1 MKKKHLKNAMSITLA
16 VAMLSSMLVGNV
28 ANASVIVP
36 SDTDV
41 GTGSGTITTENS
53 VTVDASTSSDGIVT
67 TDDGIEISAVKE
79 NLTSAVQ
86 VADNGITVE
95 DEDGLKAGSKVK
107 LSVSAGN
114 KSSETAKFKLYFW
127 NYADKLPED
136 KTTWKSLLKD
146 VPEKL
151 TAEGTATI
159 TDADGTEME
168 AKATFMQDKDG
179 DTSTASY
186 VEVELPAN
194 STLSLDVDV
203 SNEAAGKVVA
213 VPYLET
219 TDETAYGDALGID
232 WEEDGI
238 TVDDSIVIEDT
249 SSDEEDE
256 DGIKVDSE
264 TEEDGAT
271 VSVDD
276 EAAQDEISSNDIDDN
291 NVDAEETYTINTSI
305 NQNAGMVDVMTDN
318 QIVNSVLYN
327 EDADDTIYDDT
338 SVDRG
343 ENVSFR
349 ISAYAG
355 FKISEYKLCDSDGT
369 VLLES
374 SDINEEDWYQ
384 TTVDC
389 IALTDMNFSVSFVED
404 DSYQS
409 DELEGRYNE
418 VYTAD
423 TLIIGKGE
431 EFDPENSIDDIKL
444 YAKEG
449 EEIKLVYSDL
459 DTTAIGKYTTI
470 YHITAEDDSEF
481 FAVKRPVEVVE
492 DPETVT
498 NTGDYQIIATETMAH
513 GVNFDIDKQS
523 YDEGDIV
530 NFSVTPLNGNIL
542 NSVKAYL
549 GNEAE
554 DTNEVFGDEIGLT
567 KLDSK
572 PNADGNS
579 ASEKD
584 EALFINEDTQYYS
597 FTMPAS
603 DVFLSFDTESGI
615 SMFADTGDTTELT
628 KFTVNQTGNSFY
640 FYNSSVCY
648 RQGGTRYRTV
658 SYKYKDEDGVTQTQ
672 TVMCYCIQPS
682 KNAPLKDGN
691 TIFSSSNGKVVALSD
706 ASRVSKVLY
715 YGYGGPGWGK
725 SVECSD
731 GVTRNLKT
739 SLSRYPNNSTMP
751 GCQTDTARY
760 FTLTHFLASYAY
772 LPSHPEIWNYPLD
785 GFSDLGPF
793 LNGAGQAWIKNM
805 YDELASYP
813 KPTVMYRSK
822 NAEITGGKITKDQM
836 KLQSDGTYI
845 TPLIQYYTYDENT
858 ATIKLPAGVT
868 IKEKNGTI
876 HKGKTKLTGGTYF
889 YVIFDLNKVEL
900 PKNRT
905 FLFDSVAKYGA
916 NFQAWKILTGENTAQ
931 DLGFAYKTGDKT
943 IGFQIE
949 LPLPEKGGFQLGKF
963 LYDFDNFAGKT
974 DRDYIKTEFTIYKT
988 FNASEPDNLKAL
1000 SDVVQT
1006 IKVEDTTKNLKS
1018 KTLTVTGLQPG
1029 TYYLFE
1035 TGRCPGAAQ
1044 NLNIYSFVITEGQT
1058 EPTTTITNV
1067 RTNNTGTKVGN
1078 RPFRYTGKLLG
1089 KVDAD
1094 GNPLKLKDAIF
1105 KVVYSPYRQ
1114 SESGYKEMYTW
1125 FLKTDE
1131 NGEVYYDAKHWVD
1144 SWNGM
1149 KSDAPLTL
1157 DDGNYAIPSGTLY
1170 LTEVEAPD
1178 GYDID
1183 GKTHELLLNGEKD
1196 ENGYY
1201 SIPELT
1207 ATPIKVVEPE
1217 AGDKW
1222 KVRVNL
1228 KKVDENGDGLAGAI
1242 FDVWDNEACEGNPVA
1257 ELTSKEDGTTNI
1269 AVIKDVKWENET
1281 YTLWCKEIQPPAGYT
1296 QIKDKFS
1303 LTFER
1308 KVYET
1313 EVKKDKK
1320 YPGELKSFGPKS
1332 GIINEE
1338 TPGTPTPTPPVETPT
1353 PTPPTGAGVH
1363 VKKVSTAEDDI
1374 MDLHGYTL
1382 KGAKFHI
1389 YGGEAGD
1396 GNRGDSRVDT
1406 YVTTD
1411 ENGISETVSLP
1422 DPSWYEYPSHTD
1434 SNGNTIY
1441 DTPILHPVTTV
1452 YTITEVEPPHGH
1464 KMAAPKSQQ
1473 FSVTMPYDKDKVF
1486 EKVFTDEPKFTK
1498 KSLQLDKV
1506 SSKGNSIKGVV
1517 FKVEFFDTE
1526 LEGVN
1531 YDAGAT
1537 TYALDDEDYAA
1548 TMDADEDVGIATL
1561 EAEDDSMEV
1570 DTINVQSLPD
1580 SELVVMSS
1588 NGGSNSIKTDSE
1600 AKITDT
1606 GMSGTP
1612 TRTWYL
1618 QSDDKGLVLMD
1629 DDHVCRWT
1637 QYKSDPFY
1645 KHNNQ
1650 IVIPLYGTLQITEVQ
1665 VPAEYIMCD
1674 EILQFPTTENGDLS
1688 ARIYNDL
1695 EPCKVNIQKFKDDG
1709 TTAIPGVEFE
1719 LKFVKQSEGFTS
1731 KQREYK
1737 RLLKEGET
1745 VTRSTDWEGNCY
1757 FDQLDQGDYEI
1768 TEIKTAS
1775 GQTLLKDPIKLT
1787 IPFKMTNEEAS
1798 EYEDVNFESAREDN
1812 DYTNKWFFYEC
1823 SYIIT
1828 NTPVFDLPHT
1838 GATGTWNYGFVGL
1851 GIALAA
1857 GSCGA
1862 GAVLLGKRRKRRK
1875 LNK

>member
-1 MKKKHLKNAMSITLA
+1 MKMKRKHLKNAMSVTLA
-16 VAMLSSMLVGNV
+16 VAMLSTSLIGNV

-36 SDTDV
+36 DTDV

-159 TDADGTEME
+159 NSDGTEME

-264 TEEDGAT
+264 TEEDGVT

-338 SVDRG
+338 SVNRG

-492 DPETVT
+492 DPETIT

-572 PNADGNS
+572 PNADDNFS
-579 ASEKD
+579 NEKD
-584 EALFINEDTQYYS
+584 EVLFINEDTQYYS
-597 FTMPAS
+597 FVMPAS
-603 DVFLSFDTESGI
+603 DVFLSFDAESGI
-615 SMFADTGDTTELT
+615 STFADTGGTTELT
-628 KFTVNQTGNSFY
+628 KFTVTQTQELCY
-640 FYNSSVCY
+640 FYNEAVCTPK
-648 RQGGTRYRTV
+648 REGGTKYRTAT
-658 SYKYKDEDGVTQTQ
+658 YKYKEDGVVKSQ
-672 TVMCYCIQPS
+672 TVMCYCMEPS
-682 KNAPLKDGN
+682 KKVPIGN
-691 TIFSSSNGKVVALSD
+691 GDTVFSSSANQVIALSD
-706 ASRVSKVLY
+706 KSRVSKVLY

-725 SVECSD
+725 SIECSD
-731 GVTRNLKT
+731 GVTRNLKM
-739 SLSRYPNNSTMP
+739 SLSKYANQTTVP
-751 GCQTDTARY
+751 GCLTDKSTY
-760 FTLTHFLASYAY
+760 FALTHFLISYAY
-772 LPSHPEIWNYPLD
+772 LPSHEEIWNNPLD
-785 GFSDLGPF
+785 SFQYIGYLWNNKGK
-793 LNGAGQAWIKNM
+793 AWIKKM
-805 YDELASYP
+805 YDELALYP
-813 KPTVMYRSK
+813 QPTVMYRSK
-822 NAEITGGKITKDQM
+822 NVEITGGKITKDQM
-836 KLQSDGTYI
+836 KIQSDGTYI

-858 ATIKLPAGVT
+858 ATINLPAGVT
-868 IKEKNGTI
+868 IKEKNGTL
-876 HKGKTKLTGGTYF
+876 HTGKTKLIGGTYF
-889 YVIFDLNKVEL
+889 YVIFDLDKVEL
-900 PKNRT
+900 PSNRT
-905 FLFDSVAKYGA
+905 FLFDSVAMYGA
-916 NFQAWKILTGENTAQ
+916 NFEGWKIKTGTDTQ

-949 LPLPEKGGFQLGKF
+949 LPLPEKGSFQLGKF

-1044 NLNIYSFVITEGQT
+1044 NLNIYSFVITEGQK

-1131 NGEVYYDAKHWVD
+1131 NGEVYYDKDHWVD

-1157 DDGNYAIPSGTLY
+1157 DDGNYAIPSGT
-1170 LTEVEAPD
+1170 P
-1178 GYDID
+1178 
-1183 GKTHELLLNGEKD
+1183 
-1196 ENGYY
+1196 
-1201 SIPELT
+1201 
-1207 ATPIKVVEPE
+1207 
-1217 AGDKW
+1217 
-1222 KVRVNL
+1222 VR
-1228 KKVDENGDGLAGAI
+1228 
-1242 FDVWDNEACEGNPVA
+1242 
-1257 ELTSKEDGTTNI
+1257 
-1269 AVIKDVKWENET
+1269 
-1281 YTLWCKEIQPPAGYT
+1281 
-1296 QIKDKFS
+1296 
-1303 LTFER
+1303 
-1308 KVYET
+1308 
-1313 EVKKDKK
+1313 
-1320 YPGELKSFGPKS
+1320 
-1332 GIINEE
+1332 
-1338 TPGTPTPTPPVETPT
+1338 
-1353 PTPPTGAGVH
+1353 
-1363 VKKVSTAEDDI
+1363 
-1374 MDLHGYTL
+1374 
-1382 KGAKFHI
+1382 
-1389 YGGEAGD
+1389 
-1396 GNRGDSRVDT
+1396 
-1406 YVTTD
+1406 
-1411 ENGISETVSLP
+1411 
-1422 DPSWYEYPSHTD
+1422 
-1434 SNGNTIY
+1434 
-1441 DTPILHPVTTV
+1441 
-1452 YTITEVEPPHGH
+1452 
-1464 KMAAPKSQQ
+1464 
-1473 FSVTMPYDKDKVF
+1473 
-1486 EKVFTDEPKFTK
+1486 
-1498 KSLQLDKV
+1498 
-1506 SSKGNSIKGVV
+1506 
-1517 FKVEFFDTE
+1517 
-1526 LEGVN
+1526 
-1531 YDAGAT
+1531 
-1537 TYALDDEDYAA
+1537 
-1548 TMDADEDVGIATL
+1548 
-1561 EAEDDSMEV
+1561 
-1570 DTINVQSLPD
+1570 
-1580 SELVVMSS
+1580 
-1588 NGGSNSIKTDSE
+1588 
-1600 AKITDT
+1600 
-1606 GMSGTP
+1606 
-1612 TRTWYL
+1612 
-1618 QSDDKGLVLMD
+1618 
-1629 DDHVCRWT
+1629 
-1637 QYKSDPFY
+1637 
-1645 KHNNQ
+1645 
-1650 IVIPLYGTLQITEVQ
+1650 
-1665 VPAEYIMCD
+1665 
-1674 EILQFPTTENGDLS
+1674 
-1688 ARIYNDL
+1688 
-1695 EPCKVNIQKFKDDG
+1695 
-1709 TTAIPGVEFE
+1709 
-1719 LKFVKQSEGFTS
+1719 
-1731 KQREYK
+1731 
-1737 RLLKEGET
+1737 
-1745 VTRSTDWEGNCY
+1745 
-1757 FDQLDQGDYEI
+1757 
-1768 TEIKTAS
+1768 
-1775 GQTLLKDPIKLT
+1775 
-1787 IPFKMTNEEAS
+1787 
-1798 EYEDVNFESAREDN
+1798 
-1812 DYTNKWFFYEC
+1812 
-1823 SYIIT
+1823 
-1828 NTPVFDLPHT
+1828 
-1838 GATGTWNYGFVGL
+1838 
-1851 GIALAA
+1851 
-1857 GSCGA
+1857 
-1862 GAVLLGKRRKRRK
+1862 
-1875 LNK
+1875 